1 MYMTANELN
10 ARAVEMVNEGTVAPA
25 RVGMMKTYR
34 EVPLTNLAKRVE
46 DKTDGNFTTRAVT
59 TAEGCV
65 VVLVNPDAAEKYDQE
80 TLDVDWAKAEGEE
93 VSKEAEA
100 AVAKKKAASKAKAE
114 EKAKK
119 PPTKQAAAKAKADAK
134 AEKAKTAAKPR
145 ARKK

>member
-1 MYMTANELN
+1 MIN
-10 ARAVEMVNEGTVAPA
+10 AGAVAPA
-25 RVGMMKTYR
+25 RVGVIPTYR
-34 EVPLTNLAKRVE
+34 KLPLKNLAKRIE
-46 DKTDGNFTTRAVT
+46 SITGGNFTTRAVT

-80 TLDVDWAKAEGEE
+80 TLDLDWAKAEGEE
-93 VSKEAEA
+93 VSEEAEK
-100 AVAKKKAASKAKAE
+100 AVAKKKAAVKAKAD